1 MIKSKFLSKLTGS
14 SLHLYEDSYQRIH
27 LCFISYRKFSH
38 CVLFTDHLAKEPVED
53 TDPSTT
59 SLNTVGYAFYINGD
73 DFDPHPTRFV
83 IGVRLCS
90 CFAHVRNVL
99 LRLCEVFIY
108 LSF

>member
-1 MIKSKFLSKLTGS
+1 RGG

-59 SLNTVGYAFYINGD
+59 SLNTSDKYPIQDTGLPKEEECDPITLNCPANSDVQHQGEENGFRD
-73 DFDPHPTRFV
+73 STGDP
-83 IGVRLCS
+83 
-90 CFAHVRNVL
+90 
-99 LRLCEVFIY
+99 
-108 LSF
+108 LSGK